1 MKSFERGGYRDSNW
15 GKVKEAAALEAEAL
29 QKGAEAVASV

>member
-15 GKVKEAAALEAEAL
+15 GKVKEAAALEAGAS
-29 QKGAEAVASV
+29 QKEAVAAASA